1 MPSYNKSKTQSK
13 NGGRRKKQTKRKLRR
28 GRKSRKVM
36 GGGGKDITYD
46 ELLNQ
51 LIKDNAVQIFLD
63 RYSSRYTDGKFQ
75 VNGKFLVFDAFC
87 QDYNTRFNT
96 GDAKTLYQYNTDDLI
111 QRLGLNDEQVQK
123 DPTLIKLEKA
133 IRTLAV

>member
-1 MPSYNKSKTQSK
+1 MQN
-13 NGGRRKKQTKRKLRR
+13 
-28 GRKSRKVM
+28 
-36 GGGGKDITYD
+36 
-46 ELLNQ
+46 
-51 LIKDNAVQIFLD
+51 FLD

-87 QDYNTRFNT
+87 QDYKTRFNT

-123 DPTLIKLEKA
+123 DPTLIKLKLEKA